1 MLPTDKAGSAGEQNK
16 MNEIPKGHEQCESC
30 GKVDVLAN
38 MHLTHNDTILCDG
51 CNDALTARAE
61 AVEELEVETDY

>member
-1 MLPTDKAGSAGEQNK
+1 